1 MLDDTNGVSKKN
13 SNTRKVKKMKTL
25 NVMKY
30 VQGLIPQCDKPR
42 STFDM
47 SSRHTTTMDAGYLT
61 PVYCREVYP
70 GDDWDITSMALCR
83 MNTPIVPFMTNMH
96 LDKHWFFVPSRLVWD
111 NFPKFMGEKDNPD
124 DSTDYLLP
132 KITLPVGGAVAGT
145 LANYFG
151 FTNQHGGIAI
161 NALPFRC
168 YNLIYNEFFRH
179 QKLIDSVPVNKA
191 DNGDTWDMYTLLR
204 RCKRPDYFTNALP
217 APQQG
222 QAVDV
227 PLGIS
232 APVIGDGTGLG
243 LTLANKTE
251 GATTEMNLYNGS
263 GTYLN
268 LTQSA
273 TTAGVGVSTDATR
286 SGLIADLSEA
296 ASATINQWRQAFAF
310 QRFGEKLMRGGDR
323 LIEQYKYIWGVTNP
337 DFRLQRPEFL
347 GSESDY
353 INVQQIAQ
361 MSSSDATTPQG
372 NLGAYS
378 YGIYGGH
385 KNVKR
390 AFTEHGYIIC
400 ISSIRA
406 DLSYQQGIHREWTRE
421 TCLDFYNPT
430 FAHLGE
436 QAILNRE
443 IYANNT
449 ATDTQVFG
457 YIPYGDELRRG
468 HSIITGKLNSTDP
481 QTLDCWHLAQKFE
494 NLPGLNQEFIE
505 ENPPVD
511 RVIAVLDEPQFTID
525 LGFKVNTTR
534 VMPVYSDPGMIDHF

>member
-1 MLDDTNGVSKKN
+1 MTPKVSLKKN
-13 SNTRKVKKMKTL
+13 SDNRKVKTMKTL

-42 STFDM
+42 SRFDL

-70 GDDWDITSMALCR
+70 GDDWDISSMALCR

-96 LDKHWFFVPSRLVWD
+96 LDKHWFFVPTRLVWD
-111 NFPKFMGEKDNPD
+111 NFPKFMGEKENPD
-124 DSTDYLLP
+124 DTTDYLVP
-132 KITLPVGGAVAGT
+132 KITLPAGGVSSGT

-151 FTNQHGGIAI
+151 FNQQHGGIAV
-161 NALPFRC
+161 NALPFRA

-179 QKLIDSVPVNKA
+179 QKLIDSETVNKA
-191 DNGDTWDMYTLLR
+191 DNGDTWSMYKLLKR
-204 RCKRPDYFTNALP
+204 TKRPDYFTNALP
-217 APQQG
+217 SPQQG

-227 PLGIS
+227 PLGTS
-232 APVIGDGTGLG
+232 APIKIEGHESTHTPKALYSPTLG
-243 LTLANKTE
+243 SNVVLAKPYS
-251 GATTEMNLYNGS
+251 GSNLPESDIY
-263 GTYLN
+263 
-268 LTQSA
+268 
-273 TTAGVGVSTDATR
+273 
-286 SGLIADLSEA
+286 ADLSNA

-323 LIEQYKYIWGVTNP
+323 LIEQYKYQWGVTNP

-361 MSSSDATTPQG
+361 MSSTDTTSPQG

-378 YGIYGGH
+378 YGVYGGN

-390 AFTEHGYIIC
+390 AFTEHGYIMC
-400 ISSIRA
+400 IVSIRA

-421 TCLDFYNPT
+421 TALDFYNPT

-443 IYANNT
+443 IYADGSAN
-449 ATDTQVFG
+449 DTQAFG
-457 YIPYGDELRRG
+457 YIPYADELRRG
-468 HSIITGKLNSTDP
+468 YSLTTGKLNSTDP

-494 NLPGLNQEFIE
+494 NCPALNQEFIE

-511 RVIAVLDEPQFTID
+511 RVIAVQDEPQFTVD
-525 LGFKVNTTR
+525 FGFRVNTTR
-534 VMPVYSDPGMIDHF
+534 VMPIYSDPGMIDHF